1 MVANS
6 VSFTEFAYQIGGKFV
21 TIFPPLSL
29 YVSNTNNEMKPTP
42 VSLAEVRRRSIKS
55 RAFHS
60 VHAGQIEFVKVNTDA
75 WRWRDIYRWLLG
87 LRWPQFAAF
96 VGTLYIALNLLFAA
110 LYGLQQGSI
119 AGTTGGH
126 WFFDSFFFSVQT
138 LATVGYGHMYPQ
150 TLYGHIVTTIEI
162 MSGIFLLAVM
172 TGLIF
177 VRFSRPSARVVFS
190 NSIVIAPFNG
200 KPTLMV
206 RVGNENQHSMVE
218 AEFRIMFSR
227 DEPLVEGGDFRYFYV
242 LKLHFDRLTVFPAA
256 LTLRHTIDETS
267 PLFGATPES
276 LESSRVLFIVSV
288 VGIDPVIAAAV
299 QTQKDYSWRDVRFG
313 ERFVEMYTEDGG
325 GRLTVD
331 YGRLH
336 DTEQMEVA
344 VHSNGYDEPSTDK

>member
-1 MVANS
+1 
-6 VSFTEFAYQIGGKFV
+6 
-21 TIFPPLSL
+21 
-29 YVSNTNNEMKPTP
+29 MKRKPIP
-42 VSLAEVRRRSIKS
+42 VSLR
-55 RAFHS
+55 
-60 VHAGQIEFVKVNTDA
+60 AGQIEFVKVGTDA
-75 WRWRDIYRWLLG
+75 WRWRDVYRWLLG
-87 LRWPQFAAF
+87 LSWPQFAGF
-96 VGTLYIALNLLFAA
+96 VASLYVGLNLLFAA
-110 LYGLQQGSI
+110 LYNFQPDSI
-119 AGTTGGH
+119 AGSTGGH
-126 WFFDSFFFSVQT
+126 RFFDCFFFSVQT

-162 MSGIFLLAVM
+162 MSGLFLLAVM

-177 VRFSRPSARVVFS
+177 VRFSRPIARVMFS
-190 NSIVIAPFNG
+190 NSMVVALLNG

-206 RVGNENQHSMVE
+206 RIGNENHHSMVE

-227 DEPLVEGGDFRYFYV
+227 DEPLLEGGDFRHFYV

-288 VGIDPVIAAAV
+288 VGIYPIIAAAV
-299 QTQKDYSWRDVRFG
+299 QTQKDYSWRDVQFG
-313 ERFVEMYTEDGG
+313 HRFVEIYTEHGG

-336 DTEQMEVA
+336 DTEQVQFA
-344 VHSNGYDEPSTDK
+344 VGRNGDDDSSDGK